1 MDLSD
6 GLALD
11 LHRLCTESGVAA
23 VVERV
28 PVVRGATIERALHGG
43 EDYELLFTLPLRKAA
58 PRGTTLIGRIVKGKA
73 GAVEFQG
80 QPLAAWGYDHFYS
93 RV

>member
-11 LHRLCTESGVAA
+11 LHRLCVESGVAA

-28 PVVRGATIERALHGG
+28 PVVRGATLERALHGG
-43 EDYELLFTLPLRKAA
+43 EDYELLFTMPPRKTA
-58 PRGTTLIGRIVKGKA
+58 PAGTTLIGRIVKGKA
-73 GAVEFQG
+73 GAVAFHG
-80 QPLAAWGYDHFYS
+80 QPLEARGYNHF
-93 RV
+93 V